1 MGNDLREL
9 SAKDLSILNNPA
21 IIALNQDPLGRSV
34 VRIRRDQD
42 AGKKDRYAIGEI
54 QVWSG
59 ALAGGDQVVVLLNVA
74 DEDLDISVGLDEIFI
89 FDGPG
94 GSAPQVK
101 QAWDVYDL
109 WADRMDDKLAQQV
122 LDADTETA
130 RKLLNRANWYNST
143 AIPYKDG
150 LKAGDDRLFGR
161 KVDTVKARGTLTKRV
176 RKHASEVYRLKAV
189 GEGGKRREQQHMT
202 EL

>member
-1 MGNDLREL
+1 VGSNQVPTPYGQRPPRTFRKGSFYPQQPCHHRPEPRSSRSL
-9 SAKDLSILNNPA
+9 SRAHPT
-21 IIALNQDPLGRSV
+21 RS
-34 VRIRRDQD
+34 RR
-42 AGKKDRYAIGEI
+42 R

-101 QAWDVYDL
+101 QAWHVYDL

-161 KVDTVKARGTLTKRV
+161 KVDTIKARGTLTKRV
-176 RKHASEVYRLKAV
+176 RKHAAEVYRLKAV